1 MESHMSETTESTS
14 TAQNA
19 PTTPPVVVVDLG
31 KQKRSRIKKLRK
43 GDGPLMER
51 VHGVIDE
58 LRVGGTVGDN
68 AQPVVIVVREKEKL
82 PFPLS
87 GLVR

>member
-1 MESHMSETTESTS
+1 MSEHTQSTS
-14 TAQNA
+14 TAHNA
-19 PTTPPVVVVDLG
+19 PANSPLVVVDLG

-51 VHGVIDE
+51 VQGVIDE

-68 AQPVVIVVREKEKL
+68 AQAVVIVIREKV
-82 PFPLS
+82 PFALS

>member
-1 MESHMSETTESTS
+1 MSEPTQSTS

-19 PTTPPVVVVDLG
+19 HAISPLVVVDLG
-31 KQKRSRIKKLRK
+31 KQKRGRIKKLRK

-51 VHGVIDE
+51 VQGVIDE

-68 AQPVVIVVREKEKL
+68 AQAVVIVVREKV